1 MDIKKTLTDM
11 KNTNS
16 EKYKKRL
23 AASSVMKLI
32 CTFILFPLTLVCFIG
47 GGFYTA
53 IDAVV
58 IERQAQ
64 TAGYPGKSRSSRQN
78 CAGETAKRLESAP
91 VQEGTE
97 TAEKEPP
104 DDEELMLHL
113 YDFDRSAVP
122 EGKYGVIPLSMYKPI
137 SDDSVP
143 VKNSSGLKID
153 YRDYIDRDIDLS
165 VRCDGE
171 YEALIIHTHGTE
183 AYTPEGVFYVDAGFY
198 PRSDEKSENVVGI
211 GDVFERVFNEAGIKT
226 LHCEVPID
234 KASYSKAYGNA
245 AKLIK
250 GFIAEYPS
258 IKYVFDV
265 HRDSVSMDSG
275 EKVRAVTAVNGKIAA
290 QVMFVIGTDAITAA
304 NSNWGDNFAFALK
317 LQLALDRK
325 YRNFVRPVNLKQGAY
340 NQFYTPL
347 SLLIE
352 VGCDGNTFAEA
363 EYSAELTADCIV
375 HILKGE

>member
-1 MDIKKTLTDM
+1 MDIKKTLTGM
-11 KNTNS
+11 KNANS

-23 AASSVMKLI
+23 AASAVMKLI
-32 CTFILFPLTLVCFIG
+32 CTFILFPLTLVCFAG

-58 IERQAQ
+58 IERQALA
-64 TAGYPGKSRSSRQN
+64 AGTPGKSRSLRQN
-78 CAGETAKRLESAP
+78 REDEAVKRIEAGFPEE
-91 VQEGTE
+91 ETE
-97 TAEKEPP
+97 TPAEEPP

-113 YDFDRSAVP
+113 YDFDRSTVP
-122 EGKYGVIPLSMYKPI
+122 DGKYGVIPLSMYKPI
-137 SDDSVP
+137 SADSVP

-153 YRDYIDRDIDLS
+153 YRDYAGRDIDLS
-165 VRCDGE
+165 VGCDGE
-171 YEALIIHTHGTE
+171 YEVLIIHTHGTE

-211 GDVFERVFNEAGIKT
+211 GDVFERIFNEAGIKT

-234 KASYSKAYGNA
+234 KASYSKAYDNA

-258 IKYVFDV
+258 IKYVFDI

-275 EKVRAVTAVNGKIAA
+275 EKVRAVTVINGKTAA
-290 QVMFVIGTDAITAA
+290 QVMFVIGTDAIVKA
-304 NSNWGDNFAFALK
+304 NENWGDNFAFALK
-317 LQLALDRK
+317 LQLALDEK
-325 YRNFVRPVNLKQGAY
+325 YREFVRPINLKQGAY

-363 EYSAELTADCIV
+363 EYSAALTADCIV